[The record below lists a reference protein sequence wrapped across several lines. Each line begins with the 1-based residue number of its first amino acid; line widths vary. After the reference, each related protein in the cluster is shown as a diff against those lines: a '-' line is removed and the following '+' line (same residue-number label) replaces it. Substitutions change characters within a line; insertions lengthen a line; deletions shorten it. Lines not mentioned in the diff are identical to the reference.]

1 MTERSTLL
9 SPGFVLINLQF
20 GLITTITA
28 LFFLFSGYLSQMG
41 FNPATGGLILSA
53 DSLAAFIV
61 QPLITPL
68 IHAGNARRWLL
79 GGAILFSL
87 SLFMLGQL
95 SAIPLLIAARL
106 LQGAGFICV
115 LSSLITMLIPFIP
128 PGMSGRAF
136 GYVSLV
142 RLVPYAVIP
151 MVSDFVAFQPSSF
164 SLLLDVAAVAALL
177 PILMLMMRR
186 QSTGEPHP
194 DPGSYR
200 MIASLRSRPV
210 VLLLI
215 SSLLFYCGYSSMFFY
230 FKQYGL
236 FAGITRAGLFFSI
249 ATFVM
254 IGIRLFGSGLFDRYD
269 KAKLGATGLFALAVC
284 YGVMPW
290 CHSAAIFIC
299 LAVVTGLGWGI
310 AMPLQAAAMFDISLP
325 PARALNQNLLLI
337 MMQGGFFLGPLLGGQ
352 LIAGFGYTALFACLA
367 TSSLAAAV
375 MMNLSRQTSSGQP
388 PDNNKVRSISH

>member
-1 MTERSTLL
+1 
-9 SPGFVLINLQF
+9 
-20 GLITTITA
+20 
-28 LFFLFSGYLSQMG
+28 MG

-142 RLVPYAVIP
+142 RLVPYA
-151 MVSDFVAFQPSSF
+151 D
-164 SLLLDVAAVAALL
+164 
-177 PILMLMMRR
+177 
-186 QSTGEPHP
+186 
-194 DPGSYR
+194 
-200 MIASLRSRPV
+200 
-210 VLLLI
+210 
-215 SSLLFYCGYSSMFFY
+215 
-230 FKQYGL
+230 
-236 FAGITRAGLFFSI
+236 
-249 ATFVM
+249 
-254 IGIRLFGSGLFDRYD
+254 
-269 KAKLGATGLFALAVC
+269 
-284 YGVMPW
+284 
-290 CHSAAIFIC
+290 SAAILFF

-352 LIAGFGYTALFACLA
+352 LIAGFGYIALFACLA
-367 TSSLAAAV
+367 TSTLAAAV
-375 MMNLSRQTSSGQP
+375 MMTLSRQTSSSQP
-388 PDNNKVRSISH
+388 PDNNKVKSISH